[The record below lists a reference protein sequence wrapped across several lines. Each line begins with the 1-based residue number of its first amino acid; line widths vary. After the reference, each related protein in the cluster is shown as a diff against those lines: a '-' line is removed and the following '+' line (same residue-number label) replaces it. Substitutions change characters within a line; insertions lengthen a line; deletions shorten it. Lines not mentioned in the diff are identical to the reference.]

1 MNNVPRYNNNNIRSS
16 SSVLPPLLNT
26 RAAVAAR
33 SNSTTL
39 GETCKY
45 ATGSTFVIATST
57 MCFIVFLITKILN
70 IMLVRYQQPR
80 IIIELTVGLIVGN
93 LGFMTELLEMVI
105 PQLVSQ
111 FAEMGMSCYLL
122 VLGLEMDITV
132 LAKKPTREAIVAY
145 TGIISTFIITGA
157 LTPLISLAKDA
168 NTIGFIF
175 SLSITLTGTSSP
187 VLTRLVTDLRISR
200 SDIGRLVIGAGLHTD
215 MVTMLLISLS
225 LVFHPYKSKQID
237 QLKLKAGVRVVVV
250 LVVIIVFLST
260 VLPVF
265 VNWVNERNPVG
276 KPMKGS
282 DLVLFVATMLML
294 CTAGPTMVGYS
305 PTMASFLIGLAF
317 PRKGRLSKMMI
328 TKINQIMNYIMYP
341 LLFIWVGALASF
353 SDVKPDE
360 KFAWIKLLFLF
371 AIVTIGK
378 VLGALL
384 AALLL
389 GFPWHV
395 AVAIG
400 FFLNVKGHFHIYV
413 AAYALGENLVTTGT
427 YIMMVLLAM
436 LTISLIPLVVKLMVE
451 GASRKRS
458 LYRQMTLQ
466 HLNPSTELR
475 ILLGIHGPQNI
486 PSMINIMEVS
496 RGNKAT
502 RIGVYVT
509 DMIEINDCNSTICV
523 PSEADS
529 SLENTTMADESV
541 VSMREQITNAIL
553 SYIEESGKGVNV
565 QRLLAISTFANMHTD
580 LCNLAEAV
588 QASLLILP
596 FHRNQRSDGKMDRV
610 HHGFRYVNRKVLR
623 QAPCSVGVL
632 VDRGLG
638 NIHKR
643 SAPTSRI
650 EIAVV
655 FIGGKDDREAL
666 HYASR
671 IAQHPYINL
680 TAVRFLEET
689 NTEKSSTKK
698 HRKKLRSVTKM
709 EEEERKL
716 DDECFTEFYE
726 KSMSQGK
733 IDYLEKHV
741 IDAKG
746 TVSTLKSLEEHYALF
761 IVGRGGRVNSILT
774 AGMSSWEE
782 CPDLGPIG
790 EILAD
795 SDFSLTASVLV
806 IQQHCLDGL
815 ENEFTVMSI

>member
-1 MNNVPRYNNNNIRSS
+1 MMMNVARYNNNNLSS
-16 SSVLPPLLNT
+16 MVPPPFNPRPWENLK
-26 RAAVAAR
+26 
-33 SNSTTL
+33 NSTTKA
-39 GETCKY
+39 GVCSY
-45 ATGSTFVIATST
+45 ATSSSFVISTFSICLGVSL
-57 MCFIVFLITKILN
+57 MTKSLN
-70 IMLVRYQQPR
+70 MMLLRFQQPR
-80 IIIELTVGLIVGN
+80 LIPELTVGIMLGN
-93 LGFMTELLEMVI
+93 LAFMSELLEMVI
-105 PQLVSQ
+105 PQLVSSL
-111 FAEMGMSCYLL
+111 AEMGMSCYLL
-122 VLGLEMDITV
+122 VLGLEMDLTV
-132 LAKKPTREAIVAY
+132 LTKKPNREEIVAY
-145 TGIISTFIITGA
+145 TGIISTFLITCA
-157 LTPLISLAKDA
+157 ITPLIKLAKDA

-175 SLSITLTGTSSP
+175 SISITLTGTSSP
-187 VLTRLVTDLRISR
+187 VLTRLITDLRISR

-225 LVFHPYKSKQID
+225 LVFHPYKSKQSS
-237 QLKLKAGVRVVVV
+237 QMKLKEGVRVVVV
-250 LVVIIVFLST
+250 LVLIIVFLST
-260 VLPVF
+260 VLPIF
-265 VNWVNERNPVG
+265 VNWVNARNPIG
-276 KPMKGS
+276 KPMRGS
-282 DLVLFVATMLML
+282 DLVLFVATMMIL
-294 CTAGPTMVGYS
+294 CNAGPTMVGYS

-328 TKINQIMNYIMYP
+328 TKINQILNLIMFP
-341 LLFIWVGALASF
+341 LFFIWVGALANF
-353 SDVKPDE
+353 GEVKPDE
-360 KFAWIKLLFLF
+360 SFVWVKLLFLF

-378 VLGALL
+378 VFGALL
-384 AALLL
+384 AAMLL

-413 AAYALGENLVTTGT
+413 AAYALGEDLVTTGT

-436 LTISLIPLVVKLMVE
+436 VTIALIPLVVKLMVE
-451 GASRKRS
+451 GARKRS
-458 LYRQMTLQ
+458 PYRQMTLQ

-509 DMIEINDCNSTICV
+509 DMIEINDCHSTILATEV
-523 PSEADS
+523 ENR
-529 SLENTTMADESV
+529 SLENTAMADESV
-541 VSMREQITNAIL
+541 VNMREQITNAIL
-553 SYIEESGKGVNV
+553 SYIEESGKGINV
-565 QRLLAISTFANMHTD
+565 QRLLAISTFANMHQD

-596 FHRNQRSDGKMDRV
+596 FHRNQRPDGKMDGV

-638 NIHKR
+638 KNQQR
-643 SAPTSRI
+643 SAPTACI
-650 EIAVV
+650 EVAVV

-666 HYASR
+666 YYASR
-671 IAQHPYINL
+671 IAQHPCINL

-689 NTEKSSTKK
+689 STEKSSTKK
-698 HRKKLRSVTKM
+698 NRKKLRSVIKM

-726 KSMSQGK
+726 KSLSQGK
-733 IDYLEKHV
+733 IGYLEKHV

-746 TVSTLKSLEEHYALF
+746 TVSTLKSFEEHYALF
-761 IVGRGGRVNSILT
+761 VVGRGGRVNSILT

-795 SDFSLTASVLV
+795 SDFSLSASVLV

>member
-1 MNNVPRYNNNNIRSS
+1 MNNVPRYNNSRSS
-16 SSVLPPLLNT
+16 SSVLPPLLNP
-26 RAAVAAR
+26 RAAWVAR
-33 SNSTTL
+33 SNSTTP
-39 GETCKY
+39 GDSCKY
-45 ATGSTFVIATST
+45 ATGSTFIIATST
-57 MCFIVFLITKILN
+57 MCFFLFLITKLLN
-70 IMLVRYQQPR
+70 MMLVRYQQPR
-80 IIIELTVGLIVGN
+80 IITELSVGLIVGN
-93 LGFMTELLEMVI
+93 LSFMTELLEIVI
-105 PQLVSQ
+105 PQLVSSL
-111 FAEMGMSCYLL
+111 AEMGMSCYLL
-122 VLGLEMDITV
+122 VLGLEMDLTV
-132 LAKKPTREAIVAY
+132 LGKKPNREAIVAY

-157 LTPLISLAKDA
+157 ITPLINLAKDA

-225 LVFHPYKSKQID
+225 LVFHPYKSKQNE
-237 QLKLKAGVRVVVV
+237 QMKLTEGVHIVVVMA
-250 LVVIIVFLST
+250 VIIVFLST
-260 VLPVF
+260 VLPIF

-276 KPMKGS
+276 KPMRGS
-282 DLVLFVATMLML
+282 DLVLFVATMMTL

-341 LLFIWVGALASF
+341 LFFIWVGALARF
-353 SDVKPDE
+353 SDVKPEE
-360 KFAWIKLLFLF
+360 KLVWIKLLLLF

-378 VLGALL
+378 VLGALV
-384 AALLL
+384 AAMLL

-413 AAYALGENLVTTGT
+413 AAYALGEDLVTTGT

-458 LYRQMTLQ
+458 PYRKMTLQ

-486 PSMINIMEVS
+486 PSMIKIMEVS
-496 RGNKAT
+496 RGNKAAK
-502 RIGVYVT
+502 IGVYVT
-509 DMIEINDCNSTICV
+509 DMIEINDCNSMVFV
-523 PSEADS
+523 PEADS
-529 SLENTTMADESV
+529 SLANRTMANESV
-541 VSMREQITNAIL
+541 VKMREQITNAIL
-553 SYIEESGKGVNV
+553 SYIEESGEGVNV
-565 QRLLAISTFANMHTD
+565 QRLLAISTFANMHQD
-580 LCNLAEAV
+580 LYNLAESV
-588 QASLLILP
+588 QASFLILP
-596 FHRNQRSDGKMDRV
+596 FHRNQRSDGKMDGV

-638 NIHKR
+638 KIHKR
-643 SAPTSRI
+643 SAPTACI
-650 EIAVV
+650 EVAVV

-671 IAQHPYINL
+671 IADHPYVNL

-698 HRKKLRSVTKM
+698 HRKKLLSVIKM

-726 KSMSQGK
+726 NSMSQGK
-733 IDYLEKHV
+733 IGYLEKHV

-746 TVSTLKSLEEHYALF
+746 TVSTLKSFEEHYALF
-761 IVGRGGRVNSILT
+761 IVGRGGRVNSMLT

>member
-1 MNNVPRYNNNNIRSS
+1 MV
-16 SSVLPPLLNT
+16 PPLSNQ
-26 RAAVAAR
+26 RAPWQN
-33 SNSTTL
+33 SKNSTTKA
-39 GETCKY
+39 GVCRY
-45 ATGSTFVIATST
+45 ATSSSFVISTFSICLVISFMTK
-57 MCFIVFLITKILN
+57 FLN
-70 IMLVRYQQPR
+70 MMLLRFQQPR
-80 IIIELTVGLIVGN
+80 LILELSVGLFLGN
-93 LGFMTELLEMVI
+93 LAFMSELLEMVL
-105 PQLVSQ
+105 PQLVSSL
-111 FAEMGMSCYLL
+111 AEMGMSCYLL
-122 VLGLEMDITV
+122 VLGLEMDLTV
-132 LAKKPTREAIVAY
+132 LAKKPNREEIVAY
-145 TGIISTFIITGA
+145 TGIISTFLITSA
-157 LTPLISLAKDA
+157 ITPLIKLSKDA

-175 SLSITLTGTSSP
+175 SISITLTGTSSP

-215 MVTMLLISLS
+215 MVTMLLISLF
-225 LVFHPYKSKQID
+225 LVFHPYKSKQNGEM
-237 QLKLKAGVRVVVV
+237 KLKEGVHVVVV
-250 LVVIIVFLST
+250 LVLMIVFLST
-260 VLPVF
+260 VLPIF
-265 VNWVNERNPVG
+265 VNWVNARNPIG
-276 KPMKGS
+276 KPMRGS
-282 DLVLFVATMLML
+282 DLVLFVATMMML
-294 CTAGPTMVGYS
+294 CTAAPTMVGYS

-328 TKINQIMNYIMYP
+328 TKINQIMNFIMFP
-341 LLFIWVGALASF
+341 LFFIWVGALANF
-353 SDVKPDE
+353 GEVKPDE
-360 KFAWIKLLFLF
+360 SFVWIKLLFLF

-384 AALLL
+384 AAMIL

-413 AAYALGENLVTTGT
+413 AAYALGEDLVTTGT

-451 GASRKRS
+451 GARKRS
-458 LYRQMTLQ
+458 PYRQMTLQ

-486 PSMINIMEVS
+486 PSTINIMEVS

-509 DMIEINDCNSTICV
+509 DMIEINDCNPTILV
-523 PSEADS
+523 PEVENS
-529 SLENTTMADESV
+529 SVENTTMADESV
-541 VSMREQITNAIL
+541 VNMREQITNAIL
-553 SYIEESGKGVNV
+553 SYIEESGKGINV
-565 QRLLAISTFANMHTD
+565 QRLLAISTFANMHQD

-596 FHRNQRSDGKMDRV
+596 FHRNQRPDGKMDGV

-638 NIHKR
+638 KNRKR
-643 SAPTSRI
+643 SAPTACI
-650 EIAVV
+650 EVAVV

-666 HYASR
+666 YYASR
-671 IAQHPYINL
+671 IAQHPCINL

-698 HRKKLRSVTKM
+698 ARKKLRSVIKM

-726 KSMSQGK
+726 KSLSRGK
-733 IDYLEKHV
+733 IGYLEKHV

-746 TVSTLKSLEEHYALF
+746 TVSTLKSFEEHYALF

-795 SDFSLTASVLV
+795 SDFSLSASVLV
-806 IQQHCLDGL
+806 IQQHSLDGL

>member
-1 MNNVPRYNNNNIRSS
+1 MV
-16 SSVLPPLLNT
+16 PPLSNP
-26 RAAVAAR
+26 RAPWQN
-33 SNSTTL
+33 SENSTTKA
-39 GETCKY
+39 GVCRY
-45 ATGSTFVIATST
+45 ATSSSFVISTFSICLAINLMTK
-57 MCFIVFLITKILN
+57 FLN
-70 IMLVRYQQPR
+70 MMLLRFQQPR
-80 IIIELTVGLIVGN
+80 LILELSVGLMLGN
-93 LGFMTELLEMVI
+93 LAFMSELLQMVI
-105 PQLVSQ
+105 PQLVSSL
-111 FAEMGMSCYLL
+111 AEMGMSCYLL
-122 VLGLEMDITV
+122 VLGLEMDLTV
-132 LAKKPTREAIVAY
+132 LAKKPNREEIVAY
-145 TGIISTFIITGA
+145 TGIISTFLITSA
-157 LTPLISLAKDA
+157 ITPLIKLAKDA

-175 SLSITLTGTSSP
+175 SISITLTGTSSP

-200 SDIGRLVIGAGLHTD
+200 SDIGRLVIGSGLHTD
-215 MVTMLLISLS
+215 MVTMLVISLS
-225 LVFHPYKSKQID
+225 LVFHPYKSKQNG
-237 QLKLKAGVRVVVV
+237 QMKLKEGVHVVVV
-250 LVVIIVFLST
+250 LVLLIVFLST
-260 VLPVF
+260 VLPIF
-265 VNWVNERNPVG
+265 VNWVNARNPIG
-276 KPMKGS
+276 KPMRGS
-282 DLVLFVATMLML
+282 DLVLFVATMMIL
-294 CTAGPTMVGYS
+294 CNAGPTMVGYS

-328 TKINQIMNYIMYP
+328 TKINQIMNFIMFP
-341 LLFIWVGALASF
+341 LFFIWVGALANF
-353 SDVKPDE
+353 GEVKPDE
-360 KFAWIKLLFLF
+360 SFVWIKLLFLF

-384 AALLL
+384 AATLL
-389 GFPWHV
+389 GFPWHA

-413 AAYALGENLVTTGT
+413 AAYALGEDLVTTGT

-451 GASRKRS
+451 GARKRS
-458 LYRQMTLQ
+458 PYRQMTLQ

-509 DMIEINDCNSTICV
+509 DMIEINDCNSTIFV
-523 PSEADS
+523 PEVENS
-529 SLENTTMADESV
+529 SLERTTMADESV
-541 VSMREQITNAIL
+541 VNMREQITNAIL
-553 SYIEESGKGVNV
+553 SYIEESGKGINV
-565 QRLLAISTFANMHTD
+565 QRLLAISTFANMHQD

-596 FHRNQRSDGKMDRV
+596 FHRNQRPDGKMDGV

-632 VDRGLG
+632 VERGLG
-638 NIHKR
+638 KNQKG
-643 SAPTSRI
+643 SAPTACI
-650 EIAVV
+650 EVAVV

-666 HYASR
+666 CYASR
-671 IAQHPYINL
+671 IAQHPCINL
-680 TAVRFLEET
+680 TAVRFLEESS
-689 NTEKSSTKK
+689 TEISSTKK
-698 HRKKLRSVTKM
+698 ARKKLRSVIKM

-726 KSMSQGK
+726 KSLSQGK
-733 IDYLEKHV
+733 IGYLEKHV

-746 TVSTLKSLEEHYALF
+746 TVSTLKSFEEHYALF

-795 SDFSLTASVLV
+795 SDFSLSASVLV
-806 IQQHCLDGL
+806 IQQHSLDGL

>member
-1 MNNVPRYNNNNIRSS
+1 MNVARYNNNLSS
-16 SSVLPPLLNT
+16 EVPPLLNP
-26 RAAVAAR
+26 RAPWKNLK
-33 SNSTTL
+33 NSTTPA
-39 GETCKY
+39 GVCKY
-45 ATGSTFVIATST
+45 ASSSSFVIATFLIFVVIS
-57 MCFIVFLITKILN
+57 LITKFLN
-70 IMLVRYQQPR
+70 MMLVRFQQPR
-80 IIIELTVGLIVGN
+80 LILELSVGLMLGN
-93 LGFMTELLEMVI
+93 IGEVSELLEMVI
-105 PQLVSQ
+105 PQLVSSL
-111 FAEMGMSCYLL
+111 AEMGMSCYLL
-122 VLGLEMDITV
+122 VLGLEMDLTA
-132 LAKKPTREAIVAY
+132 LARKPNSYEIVAY
-145 TGIISTFIITGA
+145 TGIISTFLITSA
-157 LTPLISLAKDA
+157 ITPLLKLAKDA
-168 NTIGFIF
+168 NTAGFIF
-175 SLSITLTGTSSP
+175 SISITLTGTSSP
-187 VLTRLVTDLRISR
+187 VLTRLVTDLNISR
-200 SDIGRLVIGAGLHTD
+200 SDIGRLVIGSGLHTD

-225 LVFHPYKSKQID
+225 LVFHPYKSKQNG
-237 QLKLKAGVRVVVV
+237 QMNLKEGVHVVVV

-260 VLPVF
+260 VLPIF
-265 VNWVNERNPVG
+265 VDWVNARNPIG
-276 KPMKGS
+276 KPMRGS
-282 DLVLFVATMLML
+282 DLVLFVAIMMML
-294 CTAGPTMVGYS
+294 CNAGPTMVGYS

-317 PRKGRLSKMMI
+317 PRKGRLSKMI
-328 TKINQIMNYIMYP
+328 IIKINQIMNYIMFP
-341 LLFIWVGALASF
+341 LFFIWVGALANF
-353 SDVKPDE
+353 SEVKPDE
-360 KFAWIKLLFLF
+360 SFVWIKLLFLF

-384 AALLL
+384 AAMLL

-400 FFLNVKGHFHIYV
+400 FFLNVKGPFHIYV
-413 AAYALGENLVTTGT
+413 AAYALGQDLVTTGT

-436 LTISLIPLVVKLMVE
+436 LTISLIPLVVKFMVE
-451 GASRKRS
+451 GARKRS
-458 LYRQMTLQ
+458 PYRQMTLQ

-475 ILLGIHGPQNI
+475 ILLGIHGPQNL

-509 DMIEINDCNSTICV
+509 DMIEINNSNSTILV
-523 PSEADS
+523 PEMENS
-529 SLENTTMADESV
+529 SLESTTMADESV
-541 VSMREQITNAIL
+541 VNMREQITDAIL
-553 SYIEESGKGVNV
+553 SYIEESGEGVNV
-565 QRLLAISTFANMHTD
+565 QRLLAISTFANMHQD

-596 FHRNQRSDGKMDRV
+596 FHRNQRPDGKMDGV
-610 HHGFRYVNRKVLR
+610 HFGFRYVNRKVLR

-638 NIHKR
+638 KNQKR
-643 SAPTSRI
+643 SAPTACI
-650 EIAVV
+650 EVVVV
-655 FIGGKDDREAL
+655 FIGGRDDREAL

-671 IAQHPYINL
+671 IAQHPCINL

-689 NTEKSSTKK
+689 NINKSSTKK
-698 HRKKLRSVTKM
+698 ARKKLRSVINM

-726 KSMSQGK
+726 KSLSQGK
-733 IDYLEKHV
+733 IGYLEKHV

-746 TVSTLKSLEEHYALF
+746 TVSTLKSFEEHYALF

-795 SDFSLTASVLV
+795 SDFSLSASVLV

-815 ENEFTVMSI
+815 EKEFTVMSI

>member
-1 MNNVPRYNNNNIRSS
+1 MYNQ
-16 SSVLPPLLNT
+16 
-26 RAAVAAR
+26 
-33 SNSTTL
+33 TTVDQD
-39 GETCKY
+39 CHY
-45 ATGSTFVIATST
+45 ATGSTFAAATL
-57 MCFIVFLITKILN
+57 FICLFLFFITKFFN
-70 IMLVRYQQPR
+70 MLLVPFQQPR
-80 IIIELTVGLIVGN
+80 LITELTVGLVVGN
-93 LGFMTELLEMVI
+93 MGFMTQLLEMVI
-105 PQLVSQ
+105 PQLVSS

-122 VLGLEMDITV
+122 VLGLEMDLAV
-132 LAKKPTREAIVAY
+132 LAKKPNREAIVAY
-145 TGIISTFIITGA
+145 TGIISTFLITSTI
-157 LTPLISLAKDA
+157 TPFIKLGKDA
-168 NTIGFIF
+168 NTIGFIV

-215 MVTMLLISLS
+215 MVTMLLVSMS
-225 LVFHPYKSKQID
+225 LVFHPYKSRKND
-237 QLKLKAGVRVVVV
+237 QMKLKEGLHVVVV
-250 LVVIIVFLST
+250 LALIIVFLST
-260 VLPVF
+260 VLPIF
-265 VNWVNERNPVG
+265 VNWLNERNPVG

-282 DLVLFVATMLML
+282 DLVLFVATMMIL
-294 CTAGPTMVGYS
+294 CTTGPTMVGYS

-328 TKINQIMNYIMYP
+328 SKINQIMNYVMFP
-341 LLFIWVGALASF
+341 LFFIWIGALASF
-353 SDVKPDE
+353 RDLRPDE
-360 KFAWIKLLFLF
+360 KFIWLKLLFLY

-384 AALLL
+384 AAMLL
-389 GFPWHV
+389 GFPFHV

-400 FFLNVKGHFHIYV
+400 FFLNVKGHFHMYV
-413 AAYALGENLVTTGT
+413 AAYALGEDLVTTGT
-427 YIMMVLLAM
+427 YIMMILLAM
-436 LTISLIPLVVKLMVE
+436 LTIAIIPLVVKVMVE

-458 LYRQMTLQ
+458 PYRQMTLQ
-466 HLNPSTELR
+466 HLDPSTELR

-496 RGNKAT
+496 RGNKAA

-509 DMIEINDCNSTICV
+509 DMIEINDCNSTIFV
-523 PSEADS
+523 PEVDG

-541 VSMREQITNAIL
+541 VSLREQITNAIL
-553 SYIEESGKGVNV
+553 SYVEESGKGINV
-565 QRLLAISTFANMHTD
+565 QRLLAISTFANMHQD

-596 FHRNQRSDGKMDRV
+596 FHRNQRPDGKMDGV
-610 HHGFRYVNRKVLR
+610 KHGFRYVNRKVLR

-638 NIHKR
+638 RIQKR
-643 SAPTSRI
+643 SAPTAARI
-650 EIAVV
+650 EVAVV

-666 HYASR
+666 YYASR
-671 IAQHPYINL
+671 IAQHPAINL

-689 NTEKSSTKK
+689 DTDKSSTRK
-698 HRKKLRSVTKM
+698 HRRKLRSVIKM

-726 KSMSQGK
+726 KSMSRGR
-733 IDYLEKHV
+733 IGYLEKHV

-746 TVSTLKSLEEHYALF
+746 TVSTLKSFEGHYALF
-761 IVGRGGRVNSILT
+761 IVGRGDRVNSILT
-774 AGMSSWEE
+774 AGMSDWEE

-806 IQQHCLDGL
+806 VQQHCLDGL

>member
-1 MNNVPRYNNNNIRSS
+1 MMRNYNGSVVPPP
-16 SSVLPPLLNT
+16 PPLLNQRET
-26 RAAVAAR
+26 REAMK
-33 SNSTTL
+33 NSTMP
-39 GETCKY
+39 GQDCRY
-45 ATGSTFVIATST
+45 ATGSTFAAATFFL
-57 MCFIVFLITKILN
+57 CFFLFLTTKFFNMI
-70 IMLVRYQQPR
+70 LVRFQQPR
-80 IIIELTVGLIVGN
+80 LITELTVGLIVGN
-93 LGFMTELLEMVI
+93 LSFMRQLLEIVI
-105 PQLVSQ
+105 PQLVSS
-111 FAEMGMSCYLL
+111 FAEMGMNCYLL
-122 VLGLEMDITV
+122 VLGLEMDLAV
-132 LAKKPTREAIVAY
+132 LAKRPNREAIVAY
-145 TGIISTFIITGA
+145 TGIISTFIITSA
-157 LTPLISLAKDA
+157 VTPLIKLGKDA

-187 VLTRLVTDLRISR
+187 VLTRLITDLRISR

-215 MVTMLLISLS
+215 MVTMLLVSIS
-225 LVFHPYKSKQID
+225 LVFHPYKSKQND
-237 QLKLKAGVRVVVV
+237 QMKLKEGLHVVVV
-250 LVVIIVFLST
+250 LAVIIVFLST
-260 VLPVF
+260 VLPIF
-265 VNWVNERNPVG
+265 VNWLNERNPVG

-282 DLVLFVATMLML
+282 DLVLFVATMMML
-294 CTAGPTMVGYS
+294 CNAGPTMVGYS

-317 PRKGRLSKMMI
+317 PRKGRLSKMMVS
-328 TKINQIMNYIMYP
+328 KINQIMNYIMFP
-341 LLFIWVGALASF
+341 LFFIWVGALANF
-353 SDVKPDE
+353 RDMEPGENFIWVKL
-360 KFAWIKLLFLF
+360 IFLY
-371 AIVTIGK
+371 AIVTVGK

-384 AALLL
+384 AAMLL

-427 YIMMVLLAM
+427 YIMLVLLAM
-436 LTISLIPLVVKLMVE
+436 FTIALIPLVVKVMVE

-458 LYRQMTLQ
+458 PYRRMTLQ
-466 HLNPSTELR
+466 HIDPSTELR

-509 DMIEINDCNSTICV
+509 DMIEINDCNSTIFV
-523 PSEADS
+523 PEADS

-541 VSMREQITNAIL
+541 VNMREQITNAIL
-553 SYIEESGKGVNV
+553 SYIEESGKGINV
-565 QRLLAISTFANMHTD
+565 QRLLAISTFANMHQD

-596 FHRNQRSDGKMDRV
+596 FHRNQRPDGKMDGV

-638 NIHKR
+638 RIHKR
-643 SAPTSRI
+643 SAPSACI
-650 EIAVV
+650 EVAVV

-666 HYASR
+666 YYASR
-671 IAQHPYINL
+671 IAQHPGINL

-698 HRKKLRSVTKM
+698 HKRKLRSVIKM

-726 KSMSQGK
+726 KSMSHGK
-733 IDYLEKHV
+733 IGYLEKHV

-746 TVSTLKSLEEHYALF
+746 TVSTLKSFEGHYALF

-774 AGMSSWEE
+774 AGMSNWEE